1 MKKAVLLFLVLCG
14 TTLMAQDWQPNWEVA
29 TKTSETTNKPILLV
43 FSGSDWCAPCIK
55 LDRDIWSTQV
65 FQAFAKDHLVLYKAD
80 FPRRKANQ
88 LPEPLATQ
96 NKQLAAQFNAKG
108 YFPLVVMLSTKK
120 EVLGQTAYLN
130 ISPEEYTNKLK
141 AMAAN
146 E

>member
-1 MKKAVLLFLVLCG
+1 MKIAFVLWMMWSGWGSDLSV
-14 TTLMAQDWQPNWEVA
+14 AQQVA
-29 TKTSETTNKPILLV
+29 KELHKLILLN

-108 YFPLVVMLSTKK
+108 YFPLVVMLSAKK

-130 ISPEEYTNKLK
+130 ISPEAYTNKLK
-141 AMAAN
+141 AMVAN

>member
-1 MKKAVLLFLVLCG
+1 
-14 TTLMAQDWQPNWEVA
+14 MAQDWQPSWEVA
-29 TKTSETTNKPILLV
+29 TKTSETKNKPILLV

-108 YFPLVVMLSTKK
+108 YFPLVVMLSAKK

-130 ISPEEYTNKLK
+130 ISPEAYTNKLK
-141 AMAAN
+141 AMVAN